1 MIRLF
6 NKYDW
11 GEKMFDKKTIEDI
24 DVKRKKVLVRV
35 DYNVPLDDSL
45 NITDDTRIKL
55 SLPTLKYL
63 IKNEAKIILMSHLG
77 RPKGKIE
84 EKFRL
89 TPAARELEKLLNKNV
104 KKFDEIF
111 SPEIKEYIDNE
122 MDYTDIVMLENLRFN
137 PGEKLNDKDLA
148 RSLASLADIYVND
161 AFGAAHRSHASV
173 VGVTDFLPAAA
184 GFLMK
189 REIEILSSL
198 LESPVRPFVAILGGS
213 KVSDKLVV
221 IKNLLEKV
229 DTLILGGG
237 MSYTFLKAEGYEI
250 GESICE
256 DDRIS
261 YAKDM
266 LELAKKNNVNF
277 ILPVDITIA
286 REFDRNADKKIV
298 AIDSIPAG
306 WQGLDIGEKSIGLF
320 EKEIAGAGTIFWNG
334 PVGVF
339 EWERFEEGTKNIAR
353 AISDSGAVTVAG
365 GGDTVAAI
373 KKYNLS
379 DKFSH
384 ISSGGGA
391 SMELLEGKVLPGVA
405 SLMDK

>member
-1 MIRLF
+1 
-6 NKYDW
+6 
-11 GEKMFDKKTIEDI
+11 MFDKKTIEDI

-45 NITDDTRIKL
+45 NVTDDTRIKL

-77 RPKGKIE
+77 RPKGKVE

-161 AFGAAHRSHASV
+161 AFGAAHRSHASI
-173 VGVTDFLPAAA
+173 VGVTDFLPAVA
-184 GFLMK
+184 GFLIK
-189 REIEILSSL
+189 REIEILVSL
-198 LESPVRPFVAILGGS
+198 LESPTHPFVAILGGS

-221 IKNLLEKV
+221 IKNLLDKV

-237 MSYTFLKAEGYEI
+237 MSYTFLKAKGYEI

-298 AIDSIPAG
+298 TIDSIPAG
-306 WQGLDIGEKSIGLF
+306 WQGLDIGEKSISLF